1 MAMPAIKEIS
11 APDATAKR
19 AKVDDCVQISGVT
32 TRAGLA
38 GSVRDGA
45 SVKIYPTSAGT
56 ATVKTSCSPTP
67 AVLADIA
74 ANDFTTGHAKWD
86 NWNGGNVTGAAIAV
100 LAGTVTGVAVVPAS
114 GTWVLEVAQ

>member
-1 MAMPAIKEIS
+1 MPTIKEIV

-19 AKVDDCVQISGVT
+19 AKVDDCAQISGVT

-38 GSVRDGA
+38 GTVRDGA

-56 ATVKTSCSPTP
+56 ATVKTSCSPVP
-67 AVLADIA
+67 DALADIA
-74 ANDFTTGHAKWD
+74 ANDFTTGRAKWD
-86 NWNGGNVTGAAIAV
+86 NWNNGSVTGATIAV

-114 GTWVLEVAQ
+114 GTWTLEIAQ